1 MTRFENKNL
10 NQKLT
15 PYKMTKTKKVRA
27 TKRAHFSVR
36 AIRNANPRQFRAH
49 RAGSVLARIF
59 SF

>member
-1 MTRFENKNL
+1 MLK
-10 NQKLT
+10 
-15 PYKMTKTKKVRA
+15 TKTTRT

>member
-1 MTRFENKNL
+1 MLK
-10 NQKLT
+10 
-15 PYKMTKTKKVRA
+15 TKTVRTA

>member
-1 MTRFENKNL
+1 MIGFKNKNL
-10 NQKLT
+10 NQKSNPL
-15 PYKMTKTKKVRA
+15 KMAKTKKARA